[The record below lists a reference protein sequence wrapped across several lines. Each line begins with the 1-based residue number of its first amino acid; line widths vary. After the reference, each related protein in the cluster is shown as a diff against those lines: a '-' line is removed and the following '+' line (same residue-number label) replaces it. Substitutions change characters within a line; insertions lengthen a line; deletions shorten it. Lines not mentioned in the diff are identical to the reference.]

1 MPEKNSNPCGWS
13 GAIHDFLQLSKPHWF
28 IFMQEHHQRCMNVP
42 ADQGQTLAWDH
53 SFDILQKELKQLV
66 QIKPAIGEYA
76 IIFEYELPRERGR
89 RPDVVILGPCV
100 FVLEFKDYA
109 KLLAAHSDQVA
120 AYARDLKHYH
130 AASQHHTVLPVL
142 VLARSKDLIHRDEEV
157 LVISPDHI
165 ADVFNLEV
173 EQKNGPLIDPQHWIT
188 AEYAPLPSL
197 IQAALTIWN
206 KQSLPQI
213 KRALS
218 AGIPETIAELIT
230 IAREAQA
237 KNELHLALVTGVP
250 GSGKTLVGIQLV
262 YENHLETLAQS
273 SAGYPVGSSP
283 IGLTHAIPFQAVAD
297 SGEAVYGRKNRDTNN
312 TPRNIAVFLSG
323 NGPLVKVLQHALKNN
338 IFVQDVHGFLKE
350 YGGSTAKIPHEHIW
364 VYDEAQRAWD
374 ADRVNEKRGHATSE
388 PEDFL
393 RLAERMNSWALMVA
407 LIGEGQEIH
416 LGEESGLPQ
425 WNDALAKMQKSW
437 IVHCPEKIA
446 GNFTTAQKRVTTNV
460 LDLSVT
466 LRSHLAEDVAQWI
479 ASILEGDLTH
489 AKTLAERVT
498 SQGFDVYI
506 TQDINVATNY
516 VKERYYGQEDKRYG
530 LLASSKAK
538 NLPRWGIHNEYN
550 YTRRMREGPW
560 YNDLPSSFNSCCALR
575 DVATEFSCQGLE
587 LDFPIICWG
596 DDFVWDGEWK
606 SPPARQSK
614 AKDPHRLRVNSYRV
628 LLTRGRDG
636 FFIFVPKEIGMEMT
650 YQVLVGA
657 GVREIAN
664 IGVIGEMGG
673 LWGSNLKSRIFTIH
687 HN

>member
-1 MPEKNSNPCGWS
+1 MDEKNPCGWS
-13 GAIHDFLQLSKPHWF
+13 GSIHDFLQLSKSHWLLS
-28 IFMQEHHQRCMNVP
+28 MQEHHQRCMNVP
-42 ADQGQTLAWDH
+42 ADDSQIKAWDH

-66 QIKPAIGEYA
+66 RIKPAIAEYA

-109 KLLAAHSDQVA
+109 KSIPAHRDQVD
-120 AYARDLKHYH
+120 AYARDLKNYH
-130 AASQHHTVLPVL
+130 AASRDHTVLPIL
-142 VLARSKDLIHRDEEV
+142 VLARAKELIQRDEDV

-165 ADVFNLEV
+165 ADVFDVERELE
-173 EQKNGPLIDPQHWIT
+173 NGPLIDPQHWIT

-197 IQAALTIWN
+197 IQAARIIWD
-206 KQSLPQI
+206 KQPLPQI
-213 KRALS
+213 KRAQS
-218 AGIPETIAELIT
+218 AGIPETIAELIR
-230 IAREAQA
+230 IAEEAQK

-250 GSGKTLVGIQLV
+250 GAGKTLVGIQLV
-262 YENHLETLAQS
+262 YENHLDSLAQS
-273 SAGYPVGSSP
+273 SAVQPSPTSSP
-283 IGLTHAIPFQAVAD
+283 GLTQASPPQAVAD
-297 SGEAVYGRKNRDTNN
+297 SGTLAYGKKKREKNHAS
-312 TPRNIAVFLSG
+312 RNIAVFLSG

-374 ADRVNEKRGHATSE
+374 AERVNEKRGHPTSE

-393 RLAERMNSWALMVA
+393 KLAERMNSWALMVA

-425 WNDALAKMQKSW
+425 WNDALKKMQKTW
-437 IVHCPEKIA
+437 VVHCPAKIA
-446 GNFTTAQKRVTTNV
+446 GNFPAAQKLETTNI

-479 ASILEGDLTH
+479 AAILNGDLLH

-506 TQDINVATNY
+506 TQDINVAANY
-516 VKERYYGQEDKRYG
+516 VKERYQGQEEKRFG

-538 NLPRWGIHNEYN
+538 NLPAWGINN
-550 YTRRMREGPW
+550 DWNCTRNIRVGPW
-560 YNDLPSSFNSCCALR
+560 YNDPPNSFTSCCSLR
-575 DVATEFSCQGLE
+575 EVVTEFGCQGLE

-596 DDFVWDGEWK
+596 SDFTWDDNAWK
-606 SPPARQSK
+606 SPKKTRMNK
-614 AKDPHRLRVNSYRV
+614 AKDPHQLRVNSYRV
-628 LLTRGRDG
+628 LLSRGRDG
-636 FFIFVPKEIGMEMT
+636 FFIFVPKEFGMQST
-650 YQVLVGA
+650 YEALLWA
-657 GVREIAN
+657 GVREMMMNGDNAKYEAFEKML
-664 IGVIGEMGG
+664 G
-673 LWGSNLKSRIFTIH
+673 
-687 HN
+687 